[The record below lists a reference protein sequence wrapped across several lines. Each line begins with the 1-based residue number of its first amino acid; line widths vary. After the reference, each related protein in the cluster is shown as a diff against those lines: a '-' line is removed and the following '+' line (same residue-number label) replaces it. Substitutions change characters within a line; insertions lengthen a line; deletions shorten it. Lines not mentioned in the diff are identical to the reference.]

1 MKTILQ
7 KLWNCEYEP
16 LEHDGPNKKLLS
28 ESYGAMDENK
38 LYLKK
43 ELNGKQLA
51 AFLKYEE
58 EANEVVFLS
67 MEDSFVRG
75 VRFAVR
81 FFMEALEE

>member
-7 KLWNCEYEP
+7 QLWNCEYDP
-16 LEHDGPNKKLLS
+16 LEHDGPNQKPLS
-28 ESYGAMDENK
+28 KSYGEMDEK
-38 LYLKK
+38 TLYLKK
-43 ELNGKQLA
+43 ELKGEQLE

-58 EANEVVFLS
+58 ETNEVIFLS

-81 FFMEALEE
+81 FFLDALK